1 MSVAVEL
8 RFERDWHRIDVGNDA
23 QPVPFVE
30 DARLA
35 RDVGGGIVQ
44 PEIGLQARAGRLRD
58 HFAGTVMIEPVDH
71 DAVKAGDGAHLA
83 GSDPVE
89 RAQLAGLLQPG
100 DHAADHRAGIDRR
113 LVDAR
118 LALDHHRVADD
129 VHGQVAAQP
138 PAGEDDAEG
147 TGDRVAHDRAL
158 QLSTDGVDGV
168 VREDLVERPSQ
179 QVGGLYAEPFDDVAR
194 GAGHAPARA
203 GYREQETER
212 LHRAEQMDRLPVA
225 VGQVGRV
232 AVVSL
237 HRRSRLRRRGTEG
250 RPADGR

>member
-1 MSVAVEL
+1 VAVAVEL
-8 RFERDWHRIDVGNDA
+8 RLDRDWRRIDVGNDA

-35 RDVGGGIVQ
+35 GYVGRGIVQ

-71 DAVKAGDGAHLA
+71 DPVKAGDGAHLA
-83 GSDPVE
+83 GGDPVE
-89 RAQLAGLLQPG
+89 RAQLACLLQPG
-100 DHAADHRAGIDRR
+100 HHAADHRAGIDCR

-129 VHGQVAAQP
+129 VHRQVAAQP

-158 QLSTDGVDGV
+158 HLPADRVDGV
-168 VREDLVERPSQ
+168 VREDLV
-179 QVGGLYAEPFDDVAR
+179 
-194 GAGHAPARA
+194 
-203 GYREQETER
+203 
-212 LHRAEQMDRLPVA
+212 
-225 VGQVGRV
+225 
-232 AVVSL
+232 
-237 HRRSRLRRRGTEG
+237 
-250 RPADGR
+250 